1 MAVTHTSTVTRNTPG
16 ITMIHHAPRF
26 SACWDSVS
34 ILPQEMTSSGSP
46 MPRKLRVDSAAMA
59 VDTLITTMNR
69 MDDRKLGA
77 RCRHSTRPKP
87 PPMQRQAM
95 T

>member
-1 MAVTHTSTVTRNTPG
+1 
-16 ITMIHHAPRF
+16 MIHHAPRF
-26 SACWDSVS
+26 SACWERVS
-34 ILPQEMTSSGSP
+34 MLPQEIISSGRP

-59 VDTLITTMNR
+59 VDTLMTTINR
-69 MDDRKLGA
+69 IEDTKLGA
-77 RCRHSTRPKP
+77 RCRHSTRWKL